1 MENEIKQYPEQ
12 RPMQKLKNRD
22 GWWRLSLLTSLRAS
36 AGVKSSPS
44 IIPFGSNS
52 SKRTTCQRK
61 RYLIELQF
69 EILQCDYAF
78 RFETIE

>member
-52 SKRTTCQRK
+52 
-61 RYLIELQF
+61 YLIELQF